1 MTRDDA
7 LEHAIDAITRLMT
20 FLAREA
26 GYQDP
31 VAIEPE
37 DERAKLMR
45 EFVEAQRALAG
56 MAKRME
62 RAGLMQVAA

>member
-1 MTRDDA
+1 
-7 LEHAIDAITRLMT
+7 MT